1 MTHPYRDQPDHAFWS
16 RTVADRPWYQVPF
29 AVESTP
35 LVGPATRIVTAGS
48 CFASNLLR
56 WMPRLGLDPFFV
68 EEPPAYFTDD
78 EVAAHHYREFSA
90 RYGNVYTVRQLRQLV
105 EQALGERPM
114 IELLADDGN
123 GTFDLLRPHVRPGGF
138 TTRAEALLDR
148 EYHLTCVRRMLLEA
162 EVFVFTLGLTEAWED
177 APTGAVFPACPGT
190 AAGTFDPA
198 RHRRVNFDYPSV
210 LEDLVW
216 TIDAVGRHN
225 PALQWIVTVSP
236 VPLVATHSSDSVI
249 VASSYSKSVLRAV
262 CGAVTQAREEAHYFP
277 SFEVISSAQSFGQY
291 LASDLREVTDRGIGH
306 VMDLFRQT
314 FVAEG
319 AARPGPSPGADP
331 RPAGEAAAAAVLEAE
346 CDELLN
352 DPLRHAG

>member
-1 MTHPYRDQPDHAFWS
+1 M
-16 RTVADRPWYQVPF
+16 VPGPLR
-29 AVESTP
+29 VGSTP

-56 WMPRLGLDPFFV
+56 WMPQLGLHPFFV

-123 GTFDLLRPHVRPGGF
+123 GAFDLLRPHVRPGGF
-138 TTRAEALLDR
+138 TTRAEAAPRPGVPPRLRAADAGSRRRCSCHPRAHRGMGGRADR
-148 EYHLTCVRRMLLEA
+148 RRLSSL
-162 EVFVFTLGLTEAWED
+162 
-177 APTGAVFPACPGT
+177 PGT

-225 PALQWIVTVSP
+225 PALQWILTVSP
-236 VPLVATHSSDSVI
+236 VPLVATHTSDSVI

-262 CGAVTQAREEAHYFP
+262 CGAVTQARGRCTT
-277 SFEVISSAQSFGQY
+277 SR
-291 LASDLREVTDRGIGH
+291 ASR
-306 VMDLFRQT
+306 
-314 FVAEG
+314 
-319 AARPGPSPGADP
+319 
-331 RPAGEAAAAAVLEAE
+331 
-346 CDELLN
+346 
-352 DPLRHAG
+352 